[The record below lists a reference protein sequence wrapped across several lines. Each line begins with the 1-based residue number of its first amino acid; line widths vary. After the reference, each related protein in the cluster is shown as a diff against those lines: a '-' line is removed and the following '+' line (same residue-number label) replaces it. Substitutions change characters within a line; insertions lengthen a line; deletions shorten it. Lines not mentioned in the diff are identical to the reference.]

1 MRAFHKTTGLCA
13 LGTVTVIGLSA
24 CQTTQPLSEPVQA
37 RLVKSTSANT
47 AVLSKAVSEALG
59 GRKVTL
65 APNVLMDKSTL
76 VMDPKFV
83 DDRSFQR
90 PDHFRLMTNGQSCY
104 LVHEESGKSMPLKGM
119 DCQAL

>member
-1 MRAFHKTTGLCA
+1 MPIANKPAGLVFLGAISAAA
-13 LGTVTVIGLSA
+13 LAA
-24 CQTTQPLSEPVQA
+24 CQTSAPLSEPVGA
-37 RLVKSTSANT
+37 RLLESSSANT

-65 APNVLMDKSTL
+65 APNVLMDRSTL

-83 DDRSFQR
+83 SSRSLQR

-104 LVHEESGKSMPLKGM
+104 LVHEETGASMPLKGM
-119 DCQAL
+119 KCEAL